1 MKPAPSGR
9 YKEKKI
15 APKFD
20 LLSNFVASQQLKS
33 DFLLYSLLRNLEVS
47 LKYRIFAPEN
57 NKLRLCVQ

>member
-1 MKPAPSGR
+1 MEIVVVRGA
-9 YKEKKI
+9 KKKN
-15 APKFD
+15 ALKFD